1 MFTMIDLAGEYLN
14 ELLDNAN
21 AAEETV
27 VRFVVE
33 DRTLKPTLDTARP
46 GDATFDHD
54 GQTVLV
60 LDTQVMQAI
69 ADSTLDVQATDDGPQ
84 LVLFR

>member
-1 MFTMIDLAGEYLN
+1 MFTMTDLAGEYLN

-33 DRTLKPTLDTARP
+33 DRTLKPTLDTARL
-46 GDATFDHD
+46 GDAAFDYD
-54 GQTVLV
+54 GRTVLV

-69 ADSTLDVQATDDGPQ
+69 ADSTLDVQATDEGPQ
-84 LVLFR
+84 LILLR